1 MNPTRWALR
10 TLGRRLPVVDG
21 RRAIDGIDGEITIRR
36 DRFGIPHVR
45 TESAADAWFG
55 VGFCHGQDRTFQ
67 MELRLRLV
75 RGTLAALVGAE
86 AATIDELSRRI
97 GFRRHGERLL
107 DELPPDHRMS
117 ALAYAAGA
125 RAGATIGLRR
135 APHEFVLLRS
145 RPEPYEAADAL
156 GFLAVQAFALASNW
170 DTELA
175 RLAIVA
181 ADGPE
186 AAAAV
191 DPAYPA
197 HLPASLAPGI
207 GAGAEVAVLADAVA
221 EDLRRLAEAS
231 GWLGGGSNN
240 WALSGSRTTTGRP
253 LLANDPHLAP
263 VLPAHWYLVD
273 VACPEWRVVGASL
286 PGTPAF
292 GAGHNG
298 HAAWGIT
305 AALTD
310 TTDLFLEEVGP
321 DGTTV
326 RRGDRFAACETRRET
341 IEVRDG
347 DDIEVLC
354 VETDRGPLIGPALE
368 ASTTALSMAAT
379 WLRPGS
385 LGGFFE
391 IPTIRSVDRLHTA
404 FARWP
409 GVPLNVAFADADGSI
424 AWKLIGDLPVRRSG
438 SGAVPMRA
446 ADPDVG
452 WEDELIPTSSLPH
465 LRDPESGVVVTAN
478 NLPAAGALH
487 LGVDFIDGYRAARI
501 AEALAEKP
509 EWDIP
514 STLALQVDRTSI
526 PARQIREQL
535 VAAMAEAGDLGL
547 LADALRSWDGV
558 LGPDSVGATVFE
570 AVTAELVR
578 AVVAAK
584 APRSVEAATGR
595 GFTPLVPFTMFMVRR
610 TGHLADLLDRRP
622 EGWFSDGWDE
632 AIRTAA
638 RAARARL
645 VEHAGP
651 DPRSWAWGDVRPLTL
666 KHPMSLRPP
675 LGRVFDLGPIPHG
688 GDGNTVNPA
697 PVDPLDP
704 FANPDFAVASLRMV
718 VDVGDWSRAR
728 FVLPGGQSGNPFSRH
743 YGDQLP
749 LWQRGDAL
757 VIAWEE
763 DDITRTARSSLTLSP
778 A

>member
-1 MNPTRWALR
+1 VT
-10 TLGRRLPVVDG
+10 DG
-21 RRAIDGIDGEITIRR
+21 RRAVEGIDGEITMRR
-36 DRFGIPHVR
+36 DRFGVPHVR
-45 TESAADAWFG
+45 AMTAADAWFG
-55 VGFCHGQDRTFQ
+55 VGFCHGQDRAFQ

-75 RGTLAALVGAE
+75 RGTLAALVGAD
-86 AATIDELSRRI
+86 AAKVDELSRRI

-107 DELPPDHRMS
+107 DELTPDHREW

-125 RAGATIGLRR
+125 RAGATVGLRR
-135 APHEFVLLRS
+135 RPHEFALLRS

-175 RLAIVA
+175 RLAIVS

-191 DPAYPA
+191 DPAYPSW
-197 HLPASLAPGI
+197 LPTSQRPGT
-207 GAGAEVAVLADAVA
+207 GAGAEVAALADAVA

-240 WALSGSRTTTGRP
+240 WALSGERTKTGRP

-263 VLPAHWYLVD
+263 VLPAHWYLID
-273 VACPEWRVVGASL
+273 VACPDWRVVGASL

-321 DGTTV
+321 DATSV
-326 RRGDRFAACETRRET
+326 RRGDRFVACETRRET
-341 IEVRDG
+341 ITVRDA
-347 DDIEVLC
+347 DDIDILC
-354 VETDRGPLIGPALE
+354 LDTDRGPLIGPALE
-368 ASTTALSMAAT
+368 GSTTALSMAAT
-379 WLRPGS
+379 WLRPGR
-385 LGGFFE
+385 LRGFFD
-391 IPTIRSVDRLHTA
+391 IPTIRSVDGLRAA
-404 FARWP
+404 FASWP
-409 GVPLNVAFADADGSI
+409 GVPLNVAYADAEGVI
-424 AWKLIGDLPVRRSG
+424 GWQLIGDLPVRRCG
-438 SGAVPMRA
+438 SGAVPLPA

-452 WEDELIPTSSLPH
+452 WEDELIPTSSLPS
-465 LRDPESGVVVTAN
+465 LRDPDGGVVVTAN
-478 NLPAAGALH
+478 SLPAAGALH

-501 AEALAEKP
+501 AEVLAGRSD
-509 EWDIP
+509 WDVP
-514 STLALQVDRTSI
+514 STLALQMDRTSI
-526 PARQIREQL
+526 PAREIRDQL
-535 VAAMAEAGDLGL
+535 VAALAEAGDLGL

-558 LGPDSVGATVFE
+558 LAPDSVGAAVFE
-570 AVTAELVR
+570 AVSAELSR
-578 AVVAAK
+578 AVVEAR
-584 APRSVEAATGR
+584 APRSVEAAIGR

-610 TGHLADLLDRRP
+610 TGHLVDLLDRRP
-622 EGWFSDGWDE
+622 EGWFADGWDE
-632 AIRTAA
+632 AIRSAG

-645 VEHAGP
+645 VAHAGP
-651 DPRSWAWGDVRPLTL
+651 DPRAWAWGRVRPLTFR
-666 KHPMSLRPP
+666 HPMSLRPP
-675 LGRVFDLGPIPHG
+675 LDRVFDLGPIPHG

-704 FANPDFAVASLRMV
+704 FGNPDFAVASLRMV

-743 YGDQLP
+743 YGDQLL

-757 VIAWEE
+757 VIAWDE
-763 DDITRTARSSLTLSP
+763 DEIARTTRATLTLSP